1 MPLYARQAPAELAAM
16 LRDAQPRLVC
26 CGDAALRDSV
36 RAAWPE
42 SPAVALLDEV
52 LAAPRGD
59 TSAAPVPL
67 ADSDPVTIIY
77 TSGTSGEAKGVVL
90 TAGNVTYILSCTT
103 ARLDRLMGTR
113 PEPDRVFHYL
123 PFCFASSWILM
134 LSCLSRPSVL
144 RLSTDLT
151 RVADDFRA
159 SQPDYCVN
167 VPALLERM
175 RASIESQLAARGGF
189 THKLFRNAQAAWLRR
204 QNGSRPGG
212 ALWLALA
219 RAILFPAIRRRLG
232 GNLKALIS
240 GSAPLA
246 AETQLFFMMLG
257 IPVLQVY
264 GLTETTG
271 ICTMDD
277 PGRVEPGTVGPAI
290 PGIEMKLGD
299 GDEIL
304 VRGPNVFPG
313 YWNRPEET
321 AKALAGGWFHT
332 GDQGEQTPAGN
343 WRIIGRLKNLLI
355 LSSGHNIAPEPL
367 EEKLARAIPGA
378 QQVVVVG
385 HGRSYLAAL
394 VTGDVQREN
403 AEKELARLNGA
414 MPHYRQIRALH
425 LEPKPLDHRK
435 RLAHRQ
441 RQAAP
446 RGRRGALPR
455 GDRGHVPAEG
465 RMTPHQGNTLS
476 WEIKDG
482 ALELALH
489 HPPCNEIGTAM
500 LAELELFVRALAAAE
515 SSASAVIVYSRQA
528 AGFSAGADLRELYTN
543 ALPLTPAKR
552 TAGVREFLERI
563 HSVLNALDSSPLTT
577 IAAVHGVVF
586 GGGFELALACD
597 LIVADKMARFCFP
610 ELRLGLVPGFGGIP
624 RLKRDVGNAVVRD
637 LLLTGRSINASKA
650 LATGLV
656 SQVSAE
662 GEALRVARATAAQ
675 ISKFDRGTSA
685 AAKRF
690 LKPIPREELRREI
703 ERFL

>member
-1 MPLYARQAPAELAAM
+1 VNFLENILGRLRQSPARVVMEELHAAGTVPLTAGELLERIAAARAFFSSAGLHKGDRCALLAANSMAWAAVDLAATAQGIIVVPLYARQAPAELAAM
-16 LRDAQPRLVC
+16 LRDAQPHLIC
-26 CGDAALRDSV
+26 CGDAALRDVV
-36 RAAWPE
+36 RAAWPQA
-42 SPAVALLDEV
+42 PAVALLDEV

-59 TSAAPVPL
+59 ASAAPLPL
-67 ADSDPVTIIY
+67 ADGDPVTIIY

-90 TAGNVTYILSCTT
+90 TAANVTYILSCTT
-103 ARLDRLMGTR
+103 ARLDQLMGTR
-113 PEPDRVFHYL
+113 PNPDRVFHYL

-159 SQPDYCVN
+159 AQPDYCVN

-175 RASIESQLAARGGF
+175 RASIESQLAARGGI
-189 THKLFRNAQAAWLRR
+189 THRIFRNAQAAWLRR
-204 QNGSRPGG
+204 QNGSGAGG
-212 ALWLALA
+212 ALWLAPA

-240 GSAPLA
+240 GSAPLI

-290 PGIEMKLGD
+290 QGIEMKLGD

-304 VRGPNVFPG
+304 VRGPNVFCG
-313 YWNRPEET
+313 YWNRPQET
-321 AKALAGGWFHT
+321 AQALAGGWFHT
-332 GDQGEQTPAGN
+332 GDQGERTPAGN

-425 LEPKPLDHRK
+425 LEPKPL
-435 RLAHRQ
+435 
-441 RQAAP
+441 
-446 RGRRGALPR
+446 
-455 GDRGHVPAEG
+455 
-465 RMTPHQGNTLS
+465 T
-476 WEIKDG
+476 I
-482 ALELALH
+482 
-489 HPPCNEIGTAM
+489 
-500 LAELELFVRALAAAE
+500 E
-515 SSASAVIVYSRQA
+515 S
-528 AGFSAGADLRELYTN
+528 G
-543 ALPLTPAKR
+543 
-552 TAGVREFLERI
+552 
-563 HSVLNALDSSPLTT
+563 
-577 IAAVHGVVF
+577 
-586 GGGFELALACD
+586 
-597 LIVADKMARFCFP
+597 
-610 ELRLGLVPGFGGIP
+610 
-624 RLKRDVGNAVVRD
+624 
-637 LLLTGRSINASKA
+637 LLTANGK
-650 LATGLV
+650 
-656 SQVSAE
+656 
-662 GEALRVARATAAQ
+662 
-675 ISKFDRGTSA
+675 
-685 AAKRF
+685 
-690 LKPIPREELRREI
+690 LRREAVT
-703 ERFL
+703 ERFRDEIEAMYRPAGAGRNSQSA